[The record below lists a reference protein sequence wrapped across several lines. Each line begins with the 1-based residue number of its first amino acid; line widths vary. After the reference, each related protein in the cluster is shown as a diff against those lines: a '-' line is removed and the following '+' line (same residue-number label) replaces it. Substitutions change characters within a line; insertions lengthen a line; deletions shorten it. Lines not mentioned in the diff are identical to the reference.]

1 MKKYNF
7 KRIGAAAAAAVML
20 TVSGCSLYP
29 DGKSYSWERQN
40 NGTQEATEGVS
51 ISEDM
56 TKITGKLNGVT
67 SADATLSISN
77 PSKWYKYTAQLN
89 GIDEDRAN
97 RLKEYLNYEEETE
110 DKSFVSNR
118 EGITYTTLKA
128 KKKSYSNY
136 VHGQRSDGFIKNMDE
151 VFPLTELDGFPL
163 NDALKVTE
171 KILDIL
177 GLNAKLYKTVAIDA
191 ENATARMNEIGED
204 AQIYYPSKDARR
216 YGEGGEPVVWTR
228 DDEAYFISYQLELDG
243 AYLTNMYKHLTS
255 GDVNGTRL
263 EFVVGRDEVYW
274 INCYRIYD
282 IESRE
287 EITEPLK
294 SVDDVLK
301 RIKESN
307 YYTIGLTEEGNMTSI
322 ELGYISYYSQ
332 QEKKMMIIPC
342 WVCDFDITKKMVTGD
357 KEYNESAKVMV
368 IDAVTGQVR
377 Y

>member
-1 MKKYNF
+1 MWNGKMVDYYIKKYVE
-7 KRIGAAAAAAVML
+7 KDEYEPWQIESIRY
-20 TVSGCSLYP
+20 SL
-29 DGKSYSWERQN
+29 
-40 NGTQEATEGVS
+40 
-51 ISEDM
+51 
-56 TKITGKLNGVT
+56 
-67 SADATLSISN
+67 LSIMLELE
-77 PSKWYKYTAQLN
+77 KWIVLICLFSIL
-89 GIDEDRAN
+89 GM
-97 RLKEYLNYEEETE
+97 EYDFLIFAICLLCVRIYHGGLHM
-110 DKSFVSNR
+110 K
-118 EGITYTTLKA
+118 TYTGCLIYSILYFFVAMGLHHMLLKA
-128 KKKSYSNY
+128 DISIIVYIIIILSEMF
-136 VHGQRSDGFIKNMDE
+136 VFIIPSPFKENIK
-151 VFPLTELDGFPL
+151 LD
-163 NDALKVTE
+163 
-171 KILDIL
+171 
-177 GLNAKLYKTVAIDA
+177 
-191 ENATARMNEIGED
+191 
-204 AQIYYPSKDARR
+204 QIYYPSKDAKR
-216 YGEGGEPVVWTR
+216 YREGGEPVVWTR

-274 INCYRIYD
+274 INCYRIYN